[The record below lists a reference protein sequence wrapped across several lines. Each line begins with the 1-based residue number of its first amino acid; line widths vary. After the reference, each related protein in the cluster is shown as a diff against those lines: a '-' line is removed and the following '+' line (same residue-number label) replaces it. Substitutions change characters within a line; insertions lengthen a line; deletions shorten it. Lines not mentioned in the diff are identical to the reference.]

1 MLTVPEMAVIDTG
14 SKKLVYV
21 EREPG
26 QFDGVEVEVGPV
38 ADGFYPVLKGL
49 RSGDRVA
56 AAGAFLIDA
65 ETRLNPG
72 AVRLTSAQAAGHRAS
87 PNRRRPWYR
96 VNRSQQRNRPSRQ
109 PRRRLR
115 GRRRQDRPNAL
126 QPRRPTR

>member
-1 MLTVPEMAVIDTG
+1 MIDTG

-26 QFDGVEVEVGPV
+26 QFDGVEVEVGTV
-38 ADGFYPVLKGL
+38 ADGFYPVVKGL

-56 AAGAFLIDA
+56 AAGAFLVDA

-72 AVRLTSAQAAGHRAS
+72 AGAAFVGASGGPSSVAKSALGRG
-87 PNRRRPWYR
+87 YR
-96 VNRSQQRNRPSRQ
+96 VNRSQSRNRPSRQ

-115 GRRRQDRPNAL
+115 GRPTPKPSECARRA
-126 QPRRPTR
+126 PTR